1 MDRRPAT
8 LVLLL
13 GTLFTAAQSAPG
25 LATLPSGREEPTRTV
40 LRFSNYRVLFDRV
53 QQVYP
58 TCGASFLYR
67 KGTLELIF
75 LQPAG
80 YNAGNYGP
88 RGRIDC
94 PLFE

>member
-1 MDRRPAT
+1 MARRPAT

-25 LATLPSGREEPTRTV
+25 LAALPSGREEPTRTV

-53 QQVYP
+53 QQGYP

-75 LQPAG
+75 LQPTG
-80 YNAGNYGP
+80 YNAGKYGP

-94 PLFE
+94 PLFR